1 MPKPAKKRHLN
12 LTTKINEPLTKN
24 TRTIYSYICIVEKD
38 NRSHELKSTHAM
50 PHIAVTM
57 LPGRTPEQKR
67 SLARKLQQVLSRELE
82 LENMQ
87 VSVSVEDLPFE
98 GWGEFLNDLP
108 QESILIP
115 EETSGSD
122 LFNDCRCSC

>member
-1 MPKPAKKRHLN
+1 
-12 LTTKINEPLTKN
+12 
-24 TRTIYSYICIVEKD
+24 
-38 NRSHELKSTHAM
+38 M

-57 LPGRTPEQKR
+57 LPGRTPEQKKT
-67 SLARKLQQVLSRELE
+67 LARKLQHVLSQELE

-98 GWGEFLNDLP
+98 GWGKFLNDLP

-115 EETSGSD
+115 EEKGG
-122 LFNDCRCSC
+122 NDAFGHCKCSC